1 MPATGLDIFDKA
13 VQKSNEWL
21 NELGH
26 NDAIGPDHQRAYHAL
41 RAVLWTLR
49 DRLTVEEA
57 FHLSAQLPLMIRGMF
72 WDGYR
77 PADKP
82 EKIKSPD
89 EFLQRVQERLQQ
101 MAGPNA
107 DDATRAVFELLDRH
121 VPEGEMAHV
130 RQMMPKPLGSYMAQ
144 RTAR

>member
-1 MPATGLDIFDKA
+1 MPDTGLDIFDKA

-26 NDAIGPDHQRAYHAL
+26 NESIGPDHQRAYHAL

-57 FHLSAQLPLMIRGMF
+57 FHLSSQLPLLLRGMF

-77 PADKP
+77 PGDKP
-82 EKIKSPD
+82 EKMKTPD
-89 EFLQRVQERLQQ
+89 EFLGRVQERLAQ
-101 MAGPNA
+101 MNGPNA
-107 DDATRAVFELLDRH
+107 DQATRAVFELLVH
-121 VPEGEMAHV
+121 HIPEGEMAHV
-130 RQMMPKPLGSYMAQ
+130 RQMMPKPLESYLGQ
-144 RTAR
+144 RAAH

>member
-1 MPATGLDIFDKA
+1 MSATGFETFDRA

-21 NELGH
+21 NELGQDD
-26 NDAIGPDHQRAYHAL
+26 NIGPDHQRAYHAL

-57 FHLSAQLPLMIRGMF
+57 FHLSSQLPLLLRGMF

-82 EKIKSPD
+82 EKMKTPE
-89 EFLQRVQERLQQ
+89 EFLEKVQERLEQ
-101 MAGPNA
+101 MNGPNA
-107 DDATRAVFELLDRH
+107 DQATKAVFGILLH
-121 VPEGEMAHV
+121 HIPEGTMAHI
-130 RQMMPKPLGSYMAQ
+130 RQMLPGRIESYVTGQ
-144 RTAR
+144 SPG

>member
-21 NELGH
+21 NELGQH
-26 NDAIGPDHQRAYHAL
+26 DGIGPDSQRAYHAL

-57 FHLSAQLPLMIRGMF
+57 FHLSAQLPLLLRGMF

-77 PADKP
+77 PAEKP
-82 EKIKSPD
+82 DKIKTPD
-89 EFLQRVQERLQQ
+89 EFLQKVQERLAQ
-101 MAGPNA
+101 MNGPNA
-107 DDATRAVFELLDRH
+107 DQATRAVMELLQRH
-121 VPEGEMAHV
+121 VPEGEMQHV
-130 RQMMPKPLGSYMAQ
+130 LHMMPKPLESYMTQ
-144 RTAR
+144 RTAH

>member
-1 MPATGLDIFDKA
+1 MSVTGFETFDRA

-21 NELGH
+21 NELGQ
-26 NDAIGPDHQRAYHAL
+26 NDSIGPDHQRAYHAL

-57 FHLSAQLPLMIRGMF
+57 FHLSSQLPLLLRGMF

-82 EKIKSPD
+82 EKMKTPE
-89 EFLQRVQERLQQ
+89 EFLEKVQERLEQ
-101 MAGPNA
+101 MNGPNA
-107 DDATRAVFELLDRH
+107 DQAVSAVFGILRH
-121 VPEGEMAHV
+121 HIPEGTMAHI
-130 RQMMPKPLGSYMAQ
+130 RQMLPERIESHVTGD
-144 RTAR
+144 